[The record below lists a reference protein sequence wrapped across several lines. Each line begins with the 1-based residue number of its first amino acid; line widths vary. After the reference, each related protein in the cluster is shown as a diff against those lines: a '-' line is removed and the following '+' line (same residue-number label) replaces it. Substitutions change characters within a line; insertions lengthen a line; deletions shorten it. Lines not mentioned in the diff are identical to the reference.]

1 MLDHR
6 GQHWWA
12 RMSWQ
17 FCRERKLDSGVVV
30 WRLFVCGVAV
40 ILVMYQY
47 FVFGLQELFYLLG
60 CCLFSYLY
68 SGCIQ
73 LLIEKIRLLR

>member
-1 MLDHR
+1 M
-6 GQHWWA
+6 
-12 RMSWQ
+12 
-17 FCRERKLDSGVVV
+17 EVV
-30 WRLFVCGVAV
+30 CYGVAV